1 MVTKFKMEN
10 VEISYTE
17 NHYFRFLIVYLK
29 FPNIRVFIKSI
40 EVFFQFIL
48 RHETVFV
55 QINICVNNCIEV
67 IDASVLSS
75 DNSQLK
81 LTTIGHRTG
90 PYSLSELLR
99 LACTLNPRRQFVPL
113 LCDSC
118 LIIKKINCIIASC
131 FVFFLSSHAYNVT
144 LGN

>member
-1 MVTKFKMEN
+1 M
-10 VEISYTE
+10 
-17 NHYFRFLIVYLK
+17 
-29 FPNIRVFIKSI
+29 
-40 EVFFQFIL
+40 
-48 RHETVFV
+48 

-67 IDASVLSS
+67 IDAS

-99 LACTLNPRRQFVPL
+99 LACTLNPRRQFVPI

-118 LIIKKINCIIASC
+118 LIIKNKLHNCIKFC
-131 FVFFLSSHAYNVT
+131 FLSFFPCIQRYFRALMRRAQGQNTVPHEGFEPRSSLLLYFNYKKAPRPTAKSAPAILRSMHMRGKFYQK
-144 LGN
+144 